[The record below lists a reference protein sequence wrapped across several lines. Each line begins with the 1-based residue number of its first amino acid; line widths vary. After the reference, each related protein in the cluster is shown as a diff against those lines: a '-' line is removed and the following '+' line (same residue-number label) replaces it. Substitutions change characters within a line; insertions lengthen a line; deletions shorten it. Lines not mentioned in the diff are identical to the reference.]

1 MPRPCPSAVIS
12 CVCSLAVNGEDAP
25 MCQIVPKD
33 DRSAGSV
40 VVLSRTERSS
50 DVSALW
56 TLSRSKRSPKIRIP
70 LATLE
75 KPGGGG
81 VGTGMGLVG
90 HNDPSA
96 PGVQLACCL
105 PPGKT
110 GTILDTR
117 GVV

>member
-81 VGTGMGLVG
+81 VGTGGGTGMGTSWFLVG

-96 PGVQLACCL
+96 PRVQLAL
-105 PPGKT
+105 
-110 GTILDTR
+110 
-117 GVV
+117 

>member
-56 TLSRSKRSPKIRIP
+56 TLLRSKRSPKIRIP

-81 VGTGMGLVG
+81 VGTGMGTSWFLVG
-90 HNDPSA
+90 HSA
-96 PGVQLACCL
+96 PRGQL
-105 PPGKT
+105 
-110 GTILDTR
+110 
-117 GVV
+117 